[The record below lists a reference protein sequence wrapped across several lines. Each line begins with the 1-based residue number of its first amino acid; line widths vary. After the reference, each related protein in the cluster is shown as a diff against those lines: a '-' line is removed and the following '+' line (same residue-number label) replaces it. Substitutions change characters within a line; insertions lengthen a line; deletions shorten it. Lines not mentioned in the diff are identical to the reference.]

1 MRMVMVGPPGAGK
14 GTQATHIAKH
24 FAIPQ
29 ISTGDIFREN
39 VSNNSEL
46 GQEAKKHMNAGDLVP
61 DEVTIAMVRDRLAQD
76 DARDGFLLDGF
87 PRTEPQAEA
96 LSDILAEL
104 NTALDA
110 VLELA
115 ADDEEV
121 VRRLSGRR
129 TCRTC
134 GKVWHVEFDQP
145 AVEGVCD
152 DDGGQLFRRDDDA
165 PETVQRRLEVYAEQ
179 TEPLVGYYES
189 LGILR
194 RIEATGKVDEV
205 THRAITALEDGS
217 A

>member
-1 MRMVMVGPPGAGK
+1 MRMVLVGPPGAGK

>member
-1 MRMVMVGPPGAGK
+1 MRMVLVGPPGAGK

-104 NTALDA
+104 STALDA